1 MRQRAIRPFS
11 KWISGPAEGVKA
23 ERYREKEMK
32 PRIKKLFA
40 ACLAGGLLAWSGA
53 AHAQQTMRI
62 TIGHPPG
69 GSYDLYARIASEY
82 LRNYLPGNPNIIV
95 EHKPGGGGIAAT
107 AFFYAQSPKDGSVI
121 ALFPETIAHTQILE
135 PAVGRWKVQEMSY
148 IGSFAPV
155 NTAFVFR
162 KGAAAKTPADMRKTK
177 TVAGCTGRNS
187 QSYQYP
193 AMLKVLAGYQFE
205 IICGYKGSADS
216 VLAMERG
223 EVDFVSSAWNSW
235 RATHMSVIEAGE
247 FIPLIQGG
255 LRRNK
260 EMANVPLM
268 QEIVDDPQ
276 AKKVIEFAS
285 AGAAIGRALIA
296 PPGIAPDRLAALR
309 SAFDKMVADPA
320 FLADAERRKLEIEP
334 LPGVEVQRIA
344 LDILNAP
351 QDIIDRAT
359 DAMK

>member
-1 MRQRAIRPFS
+1 M
-11 KWISGPAEGVKA
+11 KA
-23 ERYREKEMK
+23 MLRT
-32 PRIKKLFA
+32 
-40 ACLAGGLLAWSGA
+40 LAVALVTGGAVALSGA
-53 AHAQQTMRI
+53 ANAQQPMRI

-69 GSYDLYARIASEY
+69 GSYDLYARLAADFM
-82 LRNYLPGNPNIIV
+82 RNHLPGNPNIIV
-95 EHKPGGGGIAAT
+95 EHKPGGGGLVAT
-107 AFFYAQSPKDGSVI
+107 AFFYAQSPRDGSFI
-121 ALFPETIAHTQILE
+121 GLFPETIAHTQLLE
-135 PAVGRWKVQEMSY
+135 PAVGKWKVQEMSY

-193 AMLKVLAGYQFE
+193 AMLKALGGYQFD

-235 RATHMSVIEAGE
+235 RATHMSVIEAGD

-260 EMANVPLM
+260 ELANVPLM
-268 QEIVDDPQ
+268 QEIL
-276 AKKVIEFAS
+276 
-285 AGAAIGRALIA
+285 ALIKNKKA
-296 PPGIAPDRLAALR
+296 KQGNNALMPRNHKNLLPLQVRGKILWFENNSHCVILALQQGR
-309 SAFDKMVADPA
+309 E
-320 FLADAERRKLEIEP
+320 AEQLQWFMNE
-334 LPGVEVQRIA
+334 
-344 LDILNAP
+344 
-351 QDIIDRAT
+351 
-359 DAMK
+359 

>member
-1 MRQRAIRPFS
+1 M
-11 KWISGPAEGVKA
+11 KA
-23 ERYREKEMK
+23 MLRT
-32 PRIKKLFA
+32 LA
-40 ACLAGGLLAWSGA
+40 AALVTGGAVALSGA
-53 AHAQQTMRI
+53 ANAQQPMRI

-69 GSYDLYARIASEY
+69 GSYDLYARLAADFM
-82 LRNYLPGNPNIIV
+82 RNHLPGNPNIIV
-95 EHKPGGGGIAAT
+95 EHKPGGGGLVAT
-107 AFFYAQSPKDGSVI
+107 AFFYAQSPRDGSVI
-121 ALFPETIAHTQILE
+121 GLFPETIAHTQLLE
-135 PAVGRWKVQEMSY
+135 PAVGKWKVQEMSY

-193 AMLKVLAGYQFE
+193 AMLKALGGYQFD

-235 RATHMSVIEAGE
+235 RATHMSVIEAGD

-260 EMANVPLM
+260 ELANVPLM

-276 AKKVIEFAS
+276 AKKIIEFAS

-296 PPGIAPDRLAALR
+296 PPGIAPDRLATLR
-309 SAFDKMVADPA
+309 AAFDKMVADPV
-320 FLADAERRKLEIEP
+320 FLAEAEKRKLEIDP
-334 LPGVEVQRIA
+334 TSGAEVQKIA
-344 LDILNAP
+344 MEILNAP
-351 QDIIDRAT
+351 KDVIDRAT
-359 DAMK
+359 EAMK